1 MDAINYLEKNQIA
14 EIGLDFVFSNL
25 KLFTPMARNGIKKT
39 RFYGTENETEL
50 IRELNNIGYSIKNIV
65 NDRQLYSKF
74 ASILTKLKDINGSI
88 KNLEENRILDI
99 VELFELKIFCFY
111 VNRLKELL
119 DNEKIDIDGFDLYD
133 LKVEYSLLDPDNLL
147 LPTFMIY
154 DSYSEALSEVRHLK
168 KSMEVRIRSS
178 EDPLIYQEVNQK
190 RKELVYLEET
200 HEYNVRKEL
209 SGKLSKSCKKFFYDI
224 KALEYLDI
232 LIAKSKMAAEY
243 SCIKPVIS
251 KGSTI
256 DFEDLYNPYY
266 AEIIET
272 KGNKYTPV
280 SISLKKGSTILTG
293 ANMGGKSL
301 TLKTIVLNTALSQM
315 GFYIFA
321 KSASIPSLNYIH
333 MISEDMQSVKRGLSS
348 FGAEIKSLDK
358 AISSSN
364 MSRGLIVMDE
374 LARGTNPSEGK
385 AIVSAAAEFLNRKDS
400 FSIISTHYDGI
411 NLKGINR
418 YKVIGLKNIDFDK
431 LKSEFKVSKA
441 YPEDVI
447 QSLMDYRLEK
457 DDDDEVPKDALNI
470 CQFLGL
476 NEEMFELIKN
486 SIRSDKLEKQT

>member
-1 MDAINYLEKNQIA
+1 MDVINYLEKNQIA
-14 EIGLDFVFSNL
+14 EIGLDFIFSNL
-25 KLFTPMARNGIKKT
+25 RLFTPMARNRIKKT
-39 RFYGTENETEL
+39 VFYGTENEDEL
-50 IRELNNIGYSIKNIV
+50 IRELENIDYSMKNIV
-65 NDRQLYSKF
+65 NDKQLYSKF
-74 ASILTKLKDINGSI
+74 ASILTKFKDINGSI
-88 KNLEENRILDI
+88 KNLEANRILDI

-119 DNEKIDIDGFDLYD
+119 DNEKIHINGFELSH
-133 LKVEYSLLDPDNLL
+133 LKEEYSLLDPDNLL
-147 LPTFMIY
+147 LPTFIIY

-178 EDPLIYQEVNQK
+178 EDPMIYQEVNQK

-200 HEYNVRKEL
+200 HEYSVRKEL
-209 SGKLSKSCKKFFYDI
+209 SKKLSKSCEKLLYDTEAI
-224 KALEYLDI
+224 EYLDI
-232 LIAKSKMAAEY
+232 LIAKSKMALDY
-243 SCIKPVIS
+243 GCIKPIIS
-251 KGSTI
+251 NENTI
-256 DFEDLYNPYY
+256 DFKDLYNPYY
-266 AEIIET
+266 ADIIEK
-272 KGNKYTPV
+272 KGTKYTPV
-280 SISLKKGSTILTG
+280 SISIKKGSTIITG

-321 KSASIPSLNYIH
+321 KSASMPSLNYIH

-364 MSRGLIVMDE
+364 LSRGLIVMDE

-385 AIVSAAAEFLNRKDS
+385 AIVSAAADFLNRKDS

-411 NLKGINR
+411 DIKGIER

-441 YPEDVI
+441 YPEDII

-457 DDDDEVPKDALNI
+457 DNDNEVPKDALNI

-476 NEEMFELIKN
+476 NDELFELIKN
-486 SIRSDKLEKQT
+486 SIRSDELEKQT

>member
-1 MDAINYLEKNQIA
+1 
-14 EIGLDFVFSNL
+14 
-25 KLFTPMARNGIKKT
+25 MARNGIKKT